1 MRGLNPHTIRVI
13 SRIWVLTDSIR
24 PMGSPGSIAARI
36 SALGVRLALDD
47 FGTGFSSLSY
57 LRRLPIDIVKVDQGF
72 IADIGQASTDGAI
85 VAAVTHLAHVLGLA
99 VVAEGVETQ
108 DQRDEITAIGCDFAQ
123 GYSFARP
130 MPAADIGTWLAS
142 SQQGAASLP

>member
-1 MRGLNPHTIRVI
+1 M
-13 SRIWVLTDSIR
+13 LTDSIP
-24 PMGSPGSIAARI
+24 PMGSPGSNAVRI

-57 LRRLPIDIVKVDQGF
+57 LRRLPIDMVKVDQGF
-72 IADIGQASTDGAI
+72 IADVGQAWPGGAI
-85 VAAVTHLAHVLGLA
+85 IAAVTHLAHVLGLA
-99 VVAEGVETQ
+99 VVAEGVEAEE
-108 DQRDEITAIGCDFAQ
+108 QRDEITAIGCDFAQ
-123 GYSFARP
+123 GYFFARP